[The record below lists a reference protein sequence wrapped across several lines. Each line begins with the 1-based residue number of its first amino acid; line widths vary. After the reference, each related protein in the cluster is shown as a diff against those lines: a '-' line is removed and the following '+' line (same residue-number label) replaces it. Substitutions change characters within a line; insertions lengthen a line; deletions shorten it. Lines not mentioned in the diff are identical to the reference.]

1 MLHRGSLN
9 HVSKSES
16 EADETMMAQLQ
27 RRVYSLDPK
36 KMVNRKRSSSFSRP
50 PKPPTDAQSE
60 PEISESFSYVEI
72 RSIDD
77 IAVEVSHVNKWWDN
91 TERSVGEQS
100 IQQRLRNSPLS
111 DINFSHVTCQC
122 GDSFPTVSHIETS
135 ESFEPGD
142 SPQSDAQSESNRKM
156 MPLKDF
162 LTSKSR
168 SESDEDVPHRLQLQ
182 RRVSS
187 RDTKKAEADAP
198 MRSQLQRR
206 VYSLGSKNMAIRE
219 RNSSFSRPSIPATE
233 VQSKPELSDPGDLSE
248 LFARAKSIQKN
259 MSFEDFFNYVSMSES
274 GSDVAVRSQL
284 QRISSPTSPFKSSQR
299 EFDFYA
305 PRGLLGIVIESTPK
319 GPMVQSISH
328 KSPLLGIIEHG
339 DYIIGLDDLNTKGMT
354 SPQLSRLMAQR
365 SMQQRKI
372 TFLSFAGTK
381 KS

>member
-1 MLHRGSLN
+1 MDMLHRGSLN

-36 KMVNRKRSSSFSRP
+36 KMANRKRSSSFSRPPKPPTDAQPDPEASEPSDLPQPFAQIESYLKKDMLHRGSLNHVSKSESEADETMMAQLQRRVYSLDSKKMANKERSSSFSRP

-142 SPQSDAQSESNRKM
+142 SPQSDAQSESNRK
-156 MPLKDF
+156 PDPEASEPSDLPQPFAQIEPYLKMDM
-162 LTSKSR
+162 
-168 SESDEDVPHRLQLQ
+168 LQ
-182 RRVSS
+182 
-187 RDTKKAEADAP
+187 
-198 MRSQLQRR
+198 
-206 VYSLGSKNMAIRE
+206 
-219 RNSSFSRPSIPATE
+219 
-233 VQSKPELSDPGDLSE
+233 
-248 LFARAKSIQKN
+248 
-259 MSFEDFFNYVSMSES
+259 
-274 GSDVAVRSQL
+274 
-284 QRISSPTSPFKSSQR
+284 
-299 EFDFYA
+299 
-305 PRGLLGIVIESTPK
+305 
-319 GPMVQSISH
+319 
-328 KSPLLGIIEHG
+328 
-339 DYIIGLDDLNTKGMT
+339 
-354 SPQLSRLMAQR
+354 
-365 SMQQRKI
+365 
-372 TFLSFAGTK
+372 
-381 KS
+381 